1 MNKEDILEEAL
12 RITSGDRQAQYGPP
26 DQDFAR
32 TAAMWSALFGD
43 KLSSPFEA
51 RDVAMAMICLK
62 LSRET
67 HQRKRDNSVDGA
79 GYFRCLYLCNEAAA
93 AKEEKDSLA
102 GLFTEWCMGDAPY
115 VNVTEDQL
123 EKIARKTAPS
133 GHRWVLVGE
142 VLRKG
147 DKYLS
152 DITGKWTEISY
163 PIGEPASSNG
173 VYIRKIWTAVGPN
186 TNYVTVE
193 KEISRI
199 EGPRR
204 WLEVNMPDGLPP
216 LPAPPDGY
224 DVWAYRGLGWKCAD
238 ESTPKM
244 FMDGGKWVPLSVSS
258 GIRDF
263 HYVEAIKQ

>member
-12 RITSGDRQAQYGPP
+12 RITSGDRQAHYGPP

-79 GYFRCLYLCNEAAA
+79 GYFRCLHLCNEAAA
-93 AKEEKDSLA
+93 AKEEKLKGSLIER
-102 GLFTEWCMGDAPY
+102 T
-115 VNVTEDQL
+115 
-123 EKIARKTAPS
+123 
-133 GHRWVLVGE
+133 
-142 VLRKG
+142 
-147 DKYLS
+147 
-152 DITGKWTEISY
+152 
-163 PIGEPASSNG
+163 
-173 VYIRKIWTAVGPN
+173 IRAEQDTWRIQNFVAPN
-186 TNYVTVE
+186 TDYVTVE
-193 KEISRI
+193 KEQVR
-199 EGPRR
+199 GVGNKT

-224 DVWAYRGLGWKCAD
+224 NVWVYRGLGWKNRD
-238 ESTPKM
+238 ESSPILYLLDRTRQWEETPVAS
-244 FMDGGKWVPLSVSS
+244 GVPQT
-258 GIRDF
+258 
-263 HYVEAIKQ
+263 HYAEALKQ